1 MPNTH
6 DLAAQAKQLGEQ
18 ALKLA
23 NTARVQAGRFAQEN
37 TDKIDAAIEDLET
50 LYRETPNA
58 YQICFSLAEAYAGR
72 NDSAR
77 ARELYEQCLRFIP
90 AGTADFKEVIRRLET
105 LKSPKK

>member
-37 TDKIDAAIEDLET
+37 TDKIDAAIDKTAATVGHKTGKDFSSAAEKVKGAASKGAAMLAHEDAKADPAADMPVIPT
-50 LYRETPNA
+50 DPPKDDKPA
-58 YQICFSLAEAYAGR
+58 S
-72 NDSAR
+72 DS
-77 ARELYEQCLRFIP
+77 
-90 AGTADFKEVIRRLET
+90 
-105 LKSPKK
+105 